1 MKLSVVEKIGFGAGD
16 MAINVVIIA
25 MQLLLAYFYTDIYG
39 LRAADV
45 GVLLI
50 VVRMIDA
57 IIDPVMGM
65 LTDKVST
72 RWGRYRPWLLWFA
85 IPFGFAV
92 WLMFITPDMTYM
104 AKLMWAYFTYIL
116 MTLVYTVITIPYISL
131 IGVITDEP
139 NERLSANGY
148 RFVMTKIAAFLV
160 TIVVPML
167 AVWLGQGNKALGYQL
182 SMGLLGTMGA
192 VLFIF
197 CFMTTRERSEPELP
211 SLSVKQQ
218 FTNLLCN
225 DQWLILGVVIMLLMC
240 GYVIRGSVAAYY
252 AKYYLGGGDNLI
264 SPFLTVGV
272 VASILAMIVT
282 TRVTSFW
289 DKIKMFRYTQL
300 ITFALSI
307 AMYFCVGQHNLIFA
321 FIFYFLI
328 NFFCDM
334 QLPVFWS
341 SIAEAVDYGEKK
353 TRLRVSG
360 LAFGGI
366 LFFQKFGMGVA
377 GGVLGFLLSHF
388 GYQADASQSARALTG
403 IALMMTVIPAGF
415 HLLIGLLMKKYLINN
430 DYYRDIQ
437 SELAQRRVRGGN
449 R

>member
-1 MKLSVVEKIGFGAGD
+1 MKLSIVEKIGFGAGD

-39 LRAADV
+39 LHAADV
-45 GVLLI
+45 GVLLV

-57 IIDPVMGM
+57 IIDPAMGM

-92 WLMFITPDMTYM
+92 YLMFITPDMAYTG
-104 AKLMWAYFTYIL
+104 KLAWAYFTYIL
-116 MTLVYTVITIPYISL
+116 MTLVYTAITIPYISL
-131 IGVITDEP
+131 IGVITDDP
-139 NERLSANGY
+139 GERLSANGY

-182 SMGLLGTMGA
+182 SMGLMGAMGA

-197 CFMTTRERSEPELP
+197 CFITTRERSEHELP

-218 FTNLLCN
+218 FANLLRN

-252 AKYYLGGGDNLI
+252 AKYYLDGGDSLI

-272 VASILAMIVT
+272 VASILAMIATTWVT
-282 TRVTSFW
+282 RFW

-307 AMYFCVGQHNLIFA
+307 AMYFCVGQQNLVLA

-334 QLPVFWS
+334 QMPVFWS
-341 SIAEAVDYGEKK
+341 SIAETVDYGEKK
-353 TRLRVSG
+353 TGLRVSG

-366 LFFQKFGMGVA
+366 LFFQKFGMGIA

-388 GYQADASQSARALTG
+388 GYQADTQQSASSLTG
-403 IALMMTVIPAGF
+403 IALMMTLIPAIF
-415 HLLIGLLMKKYLINN
+415 HLVIGLVMKKYLINN

-437 SELAQRRVRGGN
+437 SELAERQA
-449 R
+449 

>member
-1 MKLSVVEKIGFGAGD
+1 MKLSIVEKIGFGAGD
-16 MAINVVIIA
+16 MAINVVIVA

-45 GVLLI
+45 GVLLV

-57 IIDPVMGM
+57 VIDPAMGM
-65 LTDKVST
+65 LTDKVSS

-92 WLMFITPDMTYM
+92 YLMFITPDAAYT
-104 AKLMWAYFTYIL
+104 AKLAWAYFTYIL
-116 MTLVYTVITIPYISL
+116 MTLVYTAITIPYISM
-131 IGVITDEP
+131 IGVITNDP
-139 NERLSANGY
+139 DERLSANGY

-167 AVWLGQGNKALGYQL
+167 AIWLGQGNKALGYQL
-182 SMGLLGTMGA
+182 SMGLMGA
-192 VLFIF
+192 MGSILFIF
-197 CFMTTRERSEPELP
+197 CFLTTRERSEPELP

-218 FTNLLCN
+218 FTNLLRN
-225 DQWLILGVVIMLLMC
+225 DQWVILGVVIMLLMC

-252 AKYYLGGGDNLI
+252 AKYYLQGGDSLI
-264 SPFLTVGV
+264 SPFLTTGV
-272 VASILAMIVT
+272 VASILAMIATTWVT
-282 TRVTSFW
+282 RFW

-300 ITFALSI
+300 MTFALSI
-307 AMYFCVGQHNLIFA
+307 AMYFCVGQQNLVLA
-321 FIFYFLI
+321 FVFYFLI

-334 QLPVFWS
+334 QMPVFWS

-353 TRLRVSG
+353 TGLRVSG

-366 LFFQKFGMGVA
+366 LFFQKFGMGIA

-388 GYQADASQSARALTG
+388 GYQAEVQQSARSLTG
-403 IALMMTVIPAGF
+403 IALMMTIIPAVF
-415 HLLIGLLMKKYLINN
+415 HLATGLLMKKYLINN
-430 DYYRDIQ
+430 QCYRAIQ
-437 SELAQRRVRGGN
+437 AELAMR
-449 R
+449 